1 MPKDYASGVSKSE
14 PAKPEG
20 GQRKARNPWDVRDH
34 AGSASAL
41 RRNMRD
47 LSGVRGMCQF
57 SNFSP
62 PLNYRGRNR
71 KNLNH
76 DANGKADS
84 VASAAALHILKRDPA
99 ADRRLFIRRYRP
111 SSALTLR
118 YRRRRRCGLLIGCC
132 EREGRERRASLES
145 P

>member
-1 MPKDYASGVSKSE
+1 MTKKGAE
-14 PAKPEG
+14 PLG
-20 GQRKARNPWDVRDH
+20 RDH
-34 AGSASAL
+34 VGSSSAL
-41 RRNMRD
+41 RGNTRD

-132 EREGRERRASLES
+132 EREGREREGPQLTRVAIIHYLNGLIHT
-145 P
+145 PPPPRL